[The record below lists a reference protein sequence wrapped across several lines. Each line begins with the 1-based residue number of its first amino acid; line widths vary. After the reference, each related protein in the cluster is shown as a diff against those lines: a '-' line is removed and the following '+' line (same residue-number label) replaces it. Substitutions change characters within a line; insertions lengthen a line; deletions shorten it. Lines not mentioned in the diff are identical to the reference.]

1 MTFTGTIGTICMFP
15 LRAIIRIS
23 VALGISPNT
32 LTLIGVLINCT
43 AALGLAINQFVLS
56 GLIMICA
63 NIFDFIDGKVALHH
77 GEAVGVRRVLGLD
90 ARSLFGSRALHRPH
104 LALRQAGPQ
113 RLRAHH
119 DADADLLRS

>member
-1 MTFTGTIGTICMFP
+1 MFP
-15 LRAIIRIS
+15 LRAIIRGS

-63 NIFDFIDGKVALHH
+63 NIFDFIDGKVAFITSS
-77 GEAVGVRRVLGLD
+77 RS
-90 ARSLFGSRALHRPH
+90 ARSDSWS
-104 LALRQAGPQ
+104 GPN
-113 RLRAHH
+113 A
-119 DADADLLRS
+119 SCSS